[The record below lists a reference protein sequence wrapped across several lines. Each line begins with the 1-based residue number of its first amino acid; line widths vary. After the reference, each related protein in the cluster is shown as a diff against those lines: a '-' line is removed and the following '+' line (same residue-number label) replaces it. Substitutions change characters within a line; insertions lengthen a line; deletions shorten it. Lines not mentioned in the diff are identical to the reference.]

1 MSCELNISKKD
12 NYYINVAYNESLKSI
27 MCFKHGCCVVQNNKV
42 IGLGHNIIRTQ
53 FSDGFIGSSCSCHAE
68 MCALR
73 NAVKTKKNKVI
84 KKKKFTCNLTV
95 YIVRTSK
102 KLENLENSAPC
113 VDCYKKMKEIG
124 VSKIVYSSDNGE
136 IKKERMKNYKP
147 KTISRGRRNILRSKH
162 HVSNKEELYELL
174 KLYNI
179 DIDIDIDS
187 IEESKISI

>member
-1 MSCELNISKKD
+1 
-12 NYYINVAYNESLKSI
+12 
-27 MCFKHGCCVVQNNKV
+27 
-42 IGLGHNIIRTQ
+42 
-53 FSDGFIGSSCSCHAE
+53 
-68 MCALR
+68 
-73 NAVKTKKNKVI
+73 
-84 KKKKFTCNLTV
+84 
-95 YIVRTSK
+95 VRTSK

-113 VDCYKKMKEIG
+113 VDCYKKMKEMG
-124 VSKIVYSSDNGE
+124 VSKIVYSSDNGK